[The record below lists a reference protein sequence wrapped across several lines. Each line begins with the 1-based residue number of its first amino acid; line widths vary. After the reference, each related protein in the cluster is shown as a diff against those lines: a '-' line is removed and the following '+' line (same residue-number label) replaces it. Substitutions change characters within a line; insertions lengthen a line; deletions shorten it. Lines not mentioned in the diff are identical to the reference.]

1 MSEHLL
7 VFPDRDVA
15 DEVAAQLADEGFTE
29 VRVVREALAG
39 EDDSEAHEWAVYV
52 REAHVVDES
61 RPVEH
66 GLRDRFESLVRE
78 HGGWYDPHP
87 GSSPDPVG

>member
-7 VFPDRDVA
+7 VFPDREAA
-15 DEVAAQLADEGFTE
+15 DAVAAELADEGFTE
-29 VRVVREALAG
+29 VRVVRESLAG
-39 EDDSEAHEWAVYV
+39 EDDAQDDEWGVYV
-52 REAHVVDES
+52 REDHVVDES

-66 GLRDRFESLVRE
+66 GLRDRFAALVRE

-87 GSSPDPVG
+87 GPRR